1 MTMAGMNL
9 PNIITLARIFLVPV
23 FVITYLLP
31 GQWTYLITAVFF
43 GLAAFTDWLDG
54 YLARRLN
61 QTTPFGAFLDP
72 VADKLIVVSALV
84 LLIANHSNVWL
95 TLPALIIVGREIVIS
110 ALREWM
116 AEMNSSG
123 EVAVN
128 ILGKVKTTIQMIAI
142 FMLLAYPPV
151 LDALWVI
158 GAYILLYV
166 AAFMTLWSMTLY
178 LSAAWPTLKEGLQS
192 GGHKR

>member
-1 MTMAGMNL
+1 M
-9 PNIITLARIFLVPV
+9 
-23 FVITYLLP
+23 
-31 GQWTYLITAVFF
+31 
-43 GLAAFTDWLDG
+43 
-54 YLARRLN
+54 
-61 QTTPFGAFLDP
+61 
-72 VADKLIVVSALV
+72 

-178 LSAAWPTLKEGLQS
+178 LSVAWPTLKRGLQS
-192 GGHKR
+192 GGHER

>member
-1 MTMAGMNL
+1 
-9 PNIITLARIFLVPV
+9 
-23 FVITYLLP
+23 
-31 GQWTYLITAVFF
+31 
-43 GLAAFTDWLDG
+43 
-54 YLARRLN
+54 
-61 QTTPFGAFLDP
+61 
-72 VADKLIVVSALV
+72 
-84 LLIANHSNVWL
+84 
-95 TLPALIIVGREIVIS
+95 
-110 ALREWM
+110 
-116 AEMNSSG
+116 MNSSG